1 MKQWS
6 IQNQI
11 LLLALLPAV
20 LVSVLLGIF
29 FVWDRSY
36 ALDDLLEQRAL
47 AMAKQLAPTCEYGVM
62 TGNTGI
68 LQNIANS
75 MLEERDVRAVS
86 IYNQDIEMLAHA
98 GPKMMTER
106 MGGTHMNEQQL
117 QLLRTDGSVRVRA
130 PVYAEH
136 LVIPDQLS
144 DQFYAETDSTP
155 PKLLGW
161 AELELSITNTQLAQY
176 QHLASA
182 LAMIALSLVGS
193 IFIAVRISRQVS
205 TPLTKIITAI
215 GKLEDGKL
223 ETRIH
228 IDNVGEY
235 QLLASGINTLASAL
249 QRSNAEHQHSLEQ
262 ATRDLQETLD
272 ELEVRNHELAIDRT
286 KALESSQVKSQF
298 LANVSHE
305 IRTPLNSIIG
315 FSRFLEGTPLS
326 PHQLDMLNNILCSSA
341 DLRRIIDDLLDL
353 SKISAGKLPLEREPF
368 GLRDVIDEVM
378 TMLGPQ
384 AQKKGL
390 ELQQLVY
397 SDVPICLKGD
407 ALRLKQVL
415 TNLVNNAVKFT
426 ERGSVTLQAST
437 ISRQQQRAVLKFEI
451 QDTGIGMDDDQ
462 LSRLFQAFSQAD
474 TSTARRFGGTGLGL
488 TIARALVE
496 AMHGDIKVTSE
507 PGKGSTFTFHIDIE
521 VADSKP
527 AEVFDPTPRIALY
540 EPRNLSR
547 LHISNLLQQWQI
559 TVVDISDRHQL
570 PQWLSDA
577 PPQPIDALLLAH
589 DSDQPT
595 PDWHASSAPI
605 IAMLNSFQAVDLEQ
619 IERAGA
625 YAALSTPCSH
635 RRLLSVLHSALQ
647 GEPTADDTAS
657 VSSSDELTSSTVVP
671 TVLAVDDNE
680 ANLKLVTILLQEL
693 GIHTLAASS
702 GRQAVELCQ
711 QQAIDLVFMDIQM
724 PGMNGLETS
733 QAIRELPGQSRLPIV
748 ALTAHAMADEKEAL
762 LKAGLND
769 YQTKPISQQQLA
781 DCIAQWT
788 RFHATTP
795 THLPQRASA
804 EDCVMDISSAL
815 QVTNNRPELAEE
827 MFEMLLAALPRD
839 REAIVEQ
846 WEMEDY
852 DGLLAAVHRLHG
864 ATRYCGVPCL
874 RQALD
879 QFETAIKAARYN
891 ELADHMRFSMQQID
905 SLLQWAQD
913 HDWRALLTQADNTAN
928 A

>member
-11 LLLALLPAV
+11 LVLALLPAV
-20 LVSVLLGIF
+20 LVSVLLGLF
-29 FVWDRSY
+29 FVWDRSQ

-75 MLEERDVRAVS
+75 MLEEQDVRAVS
-86 IYNQDIEMLAHA
+86 IYNQDIHILAHA

-106 MGGTHMNEQQL
+106 MGGTQMNEQL

-136 LVIPDQLS
+136 LVIPDQVS

-182 LAMIALSLVGS
+182 LAMIAFALLSCIL
-193 IFIAVRISRQVS
+193 IAVRISRQVS
-205 TPLTKIITAI
+205 APLAKIVAAI
-215 GKLEDGKL
+215 GKMEDGKL

-228 IDNVGEY
+228 IDNDGEY

-249 QRSNAEHQHSLEQ
+249 QRANTEHQQSLEQ
-262 ATRDLQETLD
+262 ATKDLRETLD
-272 ELEVRNHELAIDRT
+272 ELEVRNHELAIDR
-286 KALESSQVKSQF
+286 AEAIEASRVKSQF

-315 FSRFLEGTPLS
+315 FSQFLERTPLTS
-326 PHQLDMLNNILCSSA
+326 HQIDTLKNIQISSA
-341 DLRRIIDDLLDL
+341 DLQRTIDDLLDY
-353 SKISAGKLPLEREPF
+353 SKISAGKLPLEREAF

-397 SDVPICLKGD
+397 SDVPTCLKGD

-415 TNLVNNAVKFT
+415 TNLVSNAVKFT
-426 ERGSVTLQAST
+426 EHGSVTLQVST
-437 ISRQQQRAVLKFEI
+437 LKRQQQRAVLKFEI
-451 QDTGIGMDDDQ
+451 QDTGIGMDDEQ
-462 LSRLFQAFSQAD
+462 LSRLFQAFTQAD
-474 TSTARRFGGTGLGL
+474 ASTARRFGGTGLGL

-507 PGKGSTFTFHIDIE
+507 PGKGSHFTFHIDIE
-521 VADSKP
+521 LAKGSP
-527 AEVFDPTPRIALY
+527 AATFEPAPRVALY

-547 LHISNLLQQWQI
+547 LHISNLLQQWRI
-559 TVVDISDRHQL
+559 TVIDITERHQL
-570 PQWLSDA
+570 PQWLSDT
-577 PPQPIDALLLAH
+577 PPQPVDILLLAQ
-589 DSDQPT
+589 DSGQPPPEWQT
-595 PDWHASSAPI
+595 CTTPI
-605 IAMLNSFQAVDLEQ
+605 IALLNSFQTVDLE
-619 IERAGA
+619 RAEQSGA

-635 RRLLSVLHSALQ
+635 RRLLSVLQSALT
-647 GEPTADDTAS
+647 GEPITDAAPQEP
-657 VSSSDELTSSTVVP
+657 SDEIGQSLAVP

-693 GIHTLAASS
+693 GVNTLAARS
-702 GRQAVELCQ
+702 GRQAIELCQ
-711 QQAIDLVFMDIQM
+711 QQSIDLIFMDIQM
-724 PGMNGLETS
+724 PSMNGLEAS
-733 QAIRELPGQSRLPIV
+733 QAIRQLPGKSRLPIV

-781 DCIAQWT
+781 DSIAQWT
-788 RFHATTP
+788 RFRATVSAFTP
-795 THLPQRASA
+795 RKVDSN
-804 EDCVMDISSAL
+804 DCVMDIDSAL
-815 QVTNNRPELAEE
+815 RVTNNRPELAEE
-827 MFEMLLAALPRD
+827 MFAMLLTALPRD
-839 REAIVEQ
+839 RDAIVEQ
-846 WEMEDY
+846 WEAEDY
-852 DGLLAAVHRLHG
+852 DALLAAVHRLHG

-879 QFETAIKAARYN
+879 QFETAIKAARYG
-891 ELADHMRFSMQQID
+891 ELADHMRHSMQQID
-905 SLLQWAQD
+905 RLQQWAKD
-913 HDWRALLTQADNTAN
+913 NDWRELLAQADTTAK